1 MLLSRLET
9 PAAGAVLADR
19 IMTAIAL
26 GEFTPGQRLP
36 AERELAAQLGVSRTT
51 VRDALARV
59 VASGLLEVR
68 RGRSGGAF
76 VRHPWTADSARAV
89 RSTLGP
95 RWDELQSTFD
105 MRLLTE
111 ALVARTAA
119 ERRDA
124 ADTAEIRAALAQYEE
139 AETLSVAQ
147 AADIRLHHAIAKA
160 AKNPRLLAMREQLL
174 SEITFGFA
182 VEPFT
187 AEVYARALPQ
197 HRQLAT
203 AVTDGEPDVAWEIG
217 RQHFSITEDE
227 LRAALVRAVAGDDT
241 PEDDAADEN
250 TGDDSKS

>member
-1 MLLSRLET
+1 MGRMSEPLLSRLET

-36 AERELAAQLGVSRTT
+36 SERDLAARLGVSRTT

-59 VASGLLEVR
+59 VNAGLLEVR

-76 VRHPWTADSARAV
+76 VRRPWTEESARAV

-95 RWDELQSTFD
+95 QWEELQTAFD
-105 MRLLTE
+105 MRLLVE

-119 ERRDA
+119 ERRDKS
-124 ADTAEIRAALAQYEE
+124 DITEIRAALAQYEN
-139 AETLSVAQ
+139 AEDVSVAQ

-160 AKNPRLLAMREQLL
+160 AKNPRLLAVREQLL

-187 AEVYARALPQ
+187 AEVYQRALPQ
-197 HRQLAT
+197 HQELAA
-203 AVTDGEPDVAWEIG
+203 AVTGADAGRAWEIG
-217 RQHFSITEDE
+217 RQHFTITEDE
-227 LRAALVRAVAGDDT
+227 LRAALVRAVSGGESD
-241 PEDDAADEN
+241 
-250 TGDDSKS
+250 G